1 MTRVEARRRRRR
13 RQRQGIR
20 RAAAWTVLFA
30 VELLAAGLQAA
41 VAAAILVPAAYR
53 LRGYSAVGGE
63 WLLIGILFCG
73 AFFVIHKQVCDKIFE
88 EGKHG

>member
-1 MTRVEARRRRRR
+1 MTRYEARRRKRRKQSLR
-13 RQRQGIR
+13 RT
-20 RAAAWTVLFA
+20 AAWTVLLT

-41 VAAAILVPAAYR
+41 VAAAILVPLAYR

-63 WLLIGILFCG
+63 WLLISILFCG
-73 AFFVIHKQVCDKIFE
+73 AFFIIHKQVCDKIFE